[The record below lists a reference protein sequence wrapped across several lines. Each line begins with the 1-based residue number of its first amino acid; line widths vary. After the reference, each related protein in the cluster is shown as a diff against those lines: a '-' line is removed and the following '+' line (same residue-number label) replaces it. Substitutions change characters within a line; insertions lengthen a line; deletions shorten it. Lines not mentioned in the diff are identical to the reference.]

1 MTRYEAEMIVRDV
14 VDELIDEYDLEDNFY
29 GDCYPQ
35 EVLELENRLERTNN
49 QEEIDEIIKEV
60 IDIFKSYID

>member
-1 MTRYEAEMIVRDV
+1 MTRYEAEMMVRDV
-14 VDELIDEYDLEDNFY
+14 VDELIDEYDLEDDFY

-35 EVLELENRLERTNN
+35 EVLELENRLEITND

-60 IDIFKSYID
+60 RDILKSYID